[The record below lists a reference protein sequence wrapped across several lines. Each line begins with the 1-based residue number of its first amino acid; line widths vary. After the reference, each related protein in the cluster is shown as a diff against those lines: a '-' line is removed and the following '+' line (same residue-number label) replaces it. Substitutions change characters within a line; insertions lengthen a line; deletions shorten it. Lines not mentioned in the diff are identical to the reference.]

1 MEELKYIPMCINVS
15 FTKWDN
21 YIISSQIKNTNE
33 FNKIYIYIYVMSHK
47 KDKVEIILFLKT
59 NK

>member
-1 MEELKYIPMCINVS
+1 MCINVS

-21 YIISSQIKNTNE
+21 YIISSQIKKTNE
-33 FNKIYIYIYVMSHK
+33 FNKNIYIYIYVMSHK

-59 NK
+59 NKQLLKAS

>member
-1 MEELKYIPMCINVS
+1 MSLIKY
-15 FTKWDN
+15 
-21 YIISSQIKNTNE
+21 
-33 FNKIYIYIYVMSHK
+33 IYIYIYVMSHK

>member
-1 MEELKYIPMCINVS
+1 MEELKYILMCINVS

-33 FNKIYIYIYVMSHK
+33 FNKNIYIYVMSHK